1 MDFESLQKNHEDYLK
16 GMTLFQRSFISAVM
30 HQMLRMLGRVSFWAS
45 CRCVLCNKKVQ
56 FFLPY
61 QGGSRSV
68 PPLLRELRTVGSD
81 PDHFECPACG
91 CHDRERHAFM
101 YLSRLGLVGAWRGQA
116 ILHFAPESHLRRL
129 IQNHQPALYICA
141 DISPHEPSVAR
152 MSIEAIPHDGNTFD
166 FIIAN
171 HVLEHVDNYVLALQ
185 EIYRCLKPGGLALL
199 QVPYSESLHTTFE
212 DPGVET
218 PLARLNAFGQ
228 EDHLRLF
235 GRDVVNR
242 LCSTG
247 LVSRVRQHEDLLPD
261 VDATVFGVNRRESLL
276 LFQKP
281 Y

>member
-1 MDFESLQKNHEDYLK
+1 
-16 GMTLFQRSFISAVM
+16 MTLFQRSFTSVVV
-30 HQMLRMLGRVSFWAS
+30 HQLLRMLGRIPLGAS
-45 CRCVLCNKKVQ
+45 CRCILCDSKVQ

-101 YLSRLGLVGAWRGQA
+101 YLSKLGLLDAWHGQA
-116 ILHFAPESHLRRL
+116 ILHFAPESQLRRL
-129 IQNHQPALYICA
+129 IQSHQPELYICA
-141 DISPHEPSVAR
+141 DLFPQERSVVR
-152 MSIEAIPHDGNTFD
+152 MSIQAIPHRDNTFD

-199 QVPYSESLHTTFE
+199 QVPYSESLYTTFE

-218 PLARLNAFGQ
+218 PLARLHAYGQ

-235 GRDVVNR
+235 GRDVVDR

-261 VDATVFGVNRRESLL
+261 VDATLFGVNRRESLF

-281 Y
+281 C